1 MKKKLSI
8 VLAIVMLFALTAPV
22 MANPFKDVPANHWAY
37 DAIKKASEMGI
48 VTGYEDG
55 TFKGDKKLT
64 RYEMAVATAR
74 IASQIEDEDVQAKLT
89 AKQVAEVEKTV
100 KALNSEFNKELSAL
114 EKRVNALEAKG
125 LNVKI
130 DGEATT
136 IFTETNVEGNPDFGT
151 ANIEDGQYWDDW
163 DDTLDDDAPAQKEF
177 RQEFDFNIN
186 TIVDEDTTV
195 SLILDTIADDFTNP
209 VAWDGST
216 PGEDAPQFKLDDALL
231 AIEDG
236 NYGLKVGDFEDYHVT
251 NYFYDDEDVEGVEVN
266 ANVLGTDFLVFR
278 GKDDDTAGN
287 DIKAIKASRNIA
299 GIDLA
304 GQYLK
309 ANDEGV
315 YGVTAKTDL
324 VPGVSSQ
331 VKYLAKDNSQDKNY
345 LVDGEASTKFA
356 GINLTAGYK
365 EVGVNF
371 DGYNDFKGDDD
382 IYDAGEDYEPGIKGY
397 RVAGDMDVLPGLNV
411 FANVEDEEL
420 ATNNDNIITTEAGA
434 KYALTNNTDVSASY
448 EAVDSDNG
456 NDVDTINTGLEGNYF
471 GGKLATVVDYELED
485 EKAGEETNT
494 LDIRN
499 KIAVSDTVKL
509 TADAQYET
517 KEAATTDTERI
528 YYAVGADH
536 KLTENTSFGV
546 NYRVVDFNDNATSA
560 NDYKAESI
568 NGEFK
573 VSF

>member
-64 RYEMAVATAR
+64 RYEMAVAAAR
-74 IASQIEDEDVQAKLT
+74 IASQIEEEDVQAKLSEE
-89 AKQVAEVEKTV
+89 QVKEVEKTV
-100 KALNSEFNKELSAL
+100 KALNSEFDKELSAL
-114 EKRVNALEAKG
+114 EKRINALEAKG

-130 DGEATT
+130 NGEATT
-136 IFTETNVEGNPDFGT
+136 IFTDTTIEGNPDFGT
-151 ANIEDGQYWDDW
+151 PNTEDGQYWDDW

-186 TIVDEDTTV
+186 TIVDKDTTV
-195 SLILDTIADDFTNP
+195 SLVLDTIADDFAKP
-209 VAWDGST
+209 VAWDGSN

-231 AIEDG
+231 AVEDV
-236 NYGLKVGDFEDYHVT
+236 NYGFKVGDFEDYHVT
-251 NYFYDDEDVEGVEVN
+251 DYFYDDEDVEGVELTTN
-266 ANVLGTDFLVFR
+266 LYGTDFFLFR

-287 DIKAIKASRNIA
+287 DIKGVKASRSIA

-365 EVGVNF
+365 EVGTNFEVVNS
-371 DGYNDFKGDDD
+371 FKADDD
-382 IYDAGEDYEPGIKGY
+382 IYDAGEDYEPGVKGY
-397 RVAGDMDVLPGLNV
+397 RVAGNMDVLPGLNV

-420 ATNNDNIITTEAGA
+420 ANNDILTTEAGA

-448 EAVDSDNG
+448 EVVDSDN
-456 NDVDTINTGLEGNYF
+456 NADDVDTINAGLEGNYF

-485 EKAGEETNT
+485 KKAGEETNT

-499 KIAVSDTVKL
+499 EIAVSDTVKL

-546 NYRVVDFNDNATSA
+546 NYRVVDFNDNAAPA
-560 NDYKAESI
+560 NNYKAESI